1 MPSGE
6 QETEGSQLV
15 GPEPS
20 KEDGEGDAQTKDMYM
35 VTARS

>member
-1 MPSGE
+1 MPSGKRK
-6 QETEGSQLV
+6 TEGSQLV

-20 KEDGEGDAQTKDMYM
+20 KGNGEGDAQTKDMYM